1 MRERFYI
8 QCDQPHMPKKT
19 AQNVEAPEENRIA
32 LVAKECEGARLACG
46 TRAKPTPQL
55 AESFA
60 KLMELGMPMSHAC
73 NLLRVSETSVQKWKT
88 LFPEW
93 QEAIDRGRALF
104 VQEHLSGINEVAKKT
119 WQARAW
125 LLERCQPKY
134 FSRAQEIAIGHTMS
148 QALGA
153 EVLSRLA
160 DEEPDKT
167 ITLPSEQNS
176 IGETILTG
184 KADEVSERSILL
196 SKDSPDRQNSEISDS
211 ADLMPPTTPPPPAT
225 TTVSPPSKK
234 ISYKKKPLTSTESQP

>member
-1 MRERFYI
+1 
-8 QCDQPHMPKKT
+8 MPKKT

-73 NLLRVSETSVQKWKT
+73 NLLRVSETSVQKWRT

-176 IGETILTG
+176 IGETISIENSG
-184 KADEVSERSILL
+184 EVSERSILL
-196 SKDSPDRQNSEISDS
+196 SKDSADHQNAEITESDHL
-211 ADLMPPTTPPPPAT
+211 APPTTPPPPAT

-234 ISYKKKPLTSTESQP
+234 VLPKKKPSTESQP

>member
-1 MRERFYI
+1 MGRGI
-8 QCDQPHMPKKT
+8 TSSATNHMPKKN
-19 AQNVEAPEENRIA
+19 AQNVTAPEENRIA
-32 LVAKECEGARLACG
+32 VVAKECEGARLACG

-73 NLLRVSETSVQKWKT
+73 NLLRVSETSVQKWRT

-176 IGETILTG
+176 IGDSIQPKES
-184 KADEVSERSILL
+184 DERSILL
-196 SKDSPDRQNSEISDS
+196 SKDSPDHQNSEIIESDHL
-211 ADLMPPTTPPPPAT
+211 APPTTPPPPAT

-234 ISYKKKPLTSTESQP
+234 VLPKKKPSTESQP